1 MKKGFLAGFLLSLA
15 VVLLPTFYYMDARS
29 SSGRQGKTEIPAT
42 PPDLFGGNPKGD
54 PFPSAS
60 HAPDPSLAPIP
71 SSPAPPASSPGPDA
85 GPSVSPSAEKEEPA
99 SEIVMLKKPL
109 PVPAIPPSP
118 PARPEGGIRTRVYDP
133 DRIYTLRTAVS
144 HVTLVDLPEDAKEVY
159 MGDSKLFLAE
169 VFGKRVKIKPITYNP
184 DARTNMIIYT
194 LNKRLTFRIVMVPP
208 GKEDDL
214 VTFLSPRE
222 ETVVNLNPLKTEIQK
237 SLEVKESKKRAVDR
251 LRSMK
256 EAGPT
261 DPLPI
266 EGRGNRIRLRL
277 LGFTRMRE
285 DSRTFGLFEVSNN
298 SRTPFRVERIRLRGY
313 RRSILWEGQ
322 KQWTENADWE
332 TTFDRE
338 IPPGKSRRFLLPVTR
353 IPSFGGRTGLEIE
366 MNGQTQAGPEIIRGD
381 AGGEGH

>member
-1 MKKGFLAGFLLSLA
+1 MKKGFLAGFVLSLA

-29 SSGRQGKTEIPAT
+29 SSDRQGKTEVSAE
-42 PPDLFGGNPKGD
+42 PPDLFPGNPKRD
-54 PFPSAS
+54 PSPSATR
-60 HAPDPSLAPIP
+60 ATDPALAPIP
-71 SSPAPPASSPGPDA
+71 PSPASPVPSPPPDADVLAPSSPKG
-85 GPSVSPSAEKEEPA
+85 EPA
-99 SEIVMLKKPL
+99 GEIVMLKKPM
-109 PVPAIPPSP
+109 PVQAFPP
-118 PARPEGGIRTRVYDP
+118 PAPVRPEGGIRTRVYDP

-169 VFGKRVKIKPITYNP
+169 VFGKRVKVKPITYNP

-237 SLEVKESKKRAVDR
+237 SLEAKVSEKMAKDR
-251 LRSMK
+251 LVSLE

-266 EGRGNRIRLRL
+266 EGRGNGIRLRL
-277 LGFTRMRE
+277 LGFTRTPADARI
-285 DSRTFGLFEVSNN
+285 FALFEVLNTG
-298 SRTPFRVERIRLRGY
+298 RTTFRVERIRLRGY
-313 RRSILWEGQ
+313 RRSVLWEGE
-322 KQWTENADWE
+322 KQWKENADWE
-332 TTFDRE
+332 STFDRE
-338 IPPGKSRRFLLPVTR
+338 ILPGKTGRFLLSVTR
-353 IPSFGGRTGLEIE
+353 IPSTGGRGGLEIE
-366 MNGQTQAGPEIIRGD
+366 LDGQTQAGTEIVRGD
-381 AGGEGH
+381 SGGERH